1 MTGGL
6 LSRPREKDLGRGWS
20 LRLLSAWEAMEAR
33 AEGEELAGEGR
44 EGALCANACLLA
56 RALERG
62 GEPVFS
68 TGGAV
73 LEGLS
78 VEQIASLSRQWS
90 AFNRREN
97 PSPEEGEPGV
107 HDLKKA
113 WSTRLM
119 RAFSGACSGL
129 LGRCPP
135 RRGPGR

>member
-1 MTGGL
+1 MTL
-6 LSRPREKDLGRGWS
+6 
-20 LRLLSAWEAMEAR
+20 
-33 AEGEELAGEGR
+33 LAG
-44 EGALCANACLLA
+44 
-56 RALERG
+56 ALERG

-97 PSPEEGEPGV
+97 PSPEEGELEV

-135 RRGPGR
+135 SRGPGR

>member
-20 LRLLSAWEAMEAR
+20 LRLLPAWEAMEAR

-56 RALERG
+56 RALAPRW
-62 GEPVFS
+62 GEFD
-68 TGGAV
+68 
-73 LEGLS
+73 
-78 VEQIASLSRQWS
+78 
-90 AFNRREN
+90 REN
-97 PSPEEGEPGV
+97 NPSALDGEEAVDGA
-107 HDLKKA
+107 KKA
-113 WSTRLM
+113 WSARLM
-119 RAFSGACSGL
+119 SAFSGVCSRL